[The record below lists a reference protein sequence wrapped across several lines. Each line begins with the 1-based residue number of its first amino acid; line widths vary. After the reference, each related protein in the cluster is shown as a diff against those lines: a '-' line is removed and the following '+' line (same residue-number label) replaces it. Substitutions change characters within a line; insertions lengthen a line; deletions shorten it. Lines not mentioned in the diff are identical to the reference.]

1 MPIILY
7 IIIIF
12 VVVMYI
18 CQKYIKLND
27 VEDVEDVEE
36 NECNVQPVTFDI
48 HQYPKLNARIN
59 LKQKTSK

>member
-18 CQKYIKLND
+18 CQKYIKLN
-27 VEDVEDVEE
+27 DVEDVEE

>member
-1 MPIILY
+1 
-7 IIIIF
+7 
-12 VVVMYI
+12 MYI